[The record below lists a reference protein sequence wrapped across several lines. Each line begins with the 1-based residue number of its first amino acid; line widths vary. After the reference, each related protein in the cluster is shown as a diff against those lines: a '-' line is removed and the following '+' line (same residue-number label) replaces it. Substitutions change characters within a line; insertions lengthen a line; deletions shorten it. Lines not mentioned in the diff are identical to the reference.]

1 MTSLQCPNVYTTP
14 RLIFHAMSPER
25 ITVATVVQKQMVF
38 LKKQMVF
45 LKKQMVFL
53 KKQMVFLNM
62 TYHQWVHS
70 LRLNK
75 TDAKMG
81 VAVKDGRD
89 G

>member
-1 MTSLQCPNVYTTP
+1 
-14 RLIFHAMSPER
+14 MSPER

-38 LKKQMVF
+38 LKKQMF
-45 LKKQMVFL
+45 FL

>member
-45 LKKQMVFL
+45 L
-53 KKQMVFLNM
+53 NM

>member
-1 MTSLQCPNVYTTP
+1 
-14 RLIFHAMSPER
+14 MSPER
-25 ITVATVVQKQMVF
+25 ITVATVVQ
-38 LKKQMVF
+38 
-45 LKKQMVFL
+45 KQMVFL